1 MAEETRKKLV
11 NGRKGH
17 RTYVSKTLNSAEDI
31 LKEYD
36 KSQEEK
42 LSFCKDILLEKL
54 DTLQDL
60 DDKIAELT
68 DNKKARA
75 EEIDRSSEFRRFMK
89 EIIRKIDNI
98 TKQHG
103 YEPPLTAAATGTV
116 QKVEKVK
123 RAKLPKL
130 QIKTF
135 RGEITQWAPFY
146 DSFKASIDSNPDIP
160 ETDKFNYLKGLLS
173 GSAYEAI
180 EELPI
185 TKENY

>member
-1 MAEETRKKLV
+1 M
-11 NGRKGH
+11 
-17 RTYVSKTLNSAEDI
+17 I
-31 LKEYD
+31 

-42 LSFCKDILLEKL
+42 LLPCKDILVGKL

-68 DNKKARA
+68 DDEKALE
-75 EEIDRSSEFRRFMK
+75 EEIDRSSEFRRFIK
-89 EIIRKIDNI
+89 EEIIRKIDNI

-103 YEPPLTAAATGTV
+103 YESPSTVAATGTLH
-116 QKVEKVK
+116 KVETVK

-130 QIKTF
+130 QFKTF

-160 ETDKFNYLKGLLS
+160 ETDKFNYLKDIQTPALV
-173 GSAYEAI
+173 
-180 EELPI
+180 PV
-185 TKENY
+185 TKGNLDNQLQPVH